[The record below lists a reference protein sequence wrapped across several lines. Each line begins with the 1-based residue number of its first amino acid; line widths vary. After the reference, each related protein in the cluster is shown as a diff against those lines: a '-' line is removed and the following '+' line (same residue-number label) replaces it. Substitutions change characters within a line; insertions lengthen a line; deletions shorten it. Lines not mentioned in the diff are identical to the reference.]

1 MLKKELRKILLSL
14 SFVFVAAV
22 SCAQYVVTGGSGSPM
37 KATQSSGDSAERLEV
52 YLVYGMDNVTISYTS
67 SSSSSHQWYRYK
79 TKRLEAEKV
88 ASTQNGTTSTI
99 RNVEEG
105 YGYFVEEGA
114 VSRYVWIV
122 DYSKYTLNI
131 SNLHVSDNSDPC
143 SGLVLAGTGTIQPI
157 YYYWPNTG
165 TRRELSRQFDV
176 IYNTLEYNSDK
187 KEYTSK
193 QETAVIEG
201 NLFGKSIPA
210 PWCDTEIC
218 VKGDYFARHF
228 GKEVTLCIDEYQA
241 AAVDD

>member
-157 YYYWPNTG
+157 YYY
-165 TRRELSRQFDV
+165 LSL
-176 IYNTLEYNSDK
+176 IH
-187 KEYTSK
+187 
-193 QETAVIEG
+193 I
-201 NLFGKSIPA
+201 
-210 PWCDTEIC
+210 
-218 VKGDYFARHF
+218 
-228 GKEVTLCIDEYQA
+228 
-241 AAVDD
+241 

>member
-1 MLKKELRKILLSL
+1 MPS
-14 SFVFVAAV
+14 S
-22 SCAQYVVTGGSGSPM
+22 SC
-37 KATQSSGDSAERLEV
+37 
-52 YLVYGMDNVTISYTS
+52 YT

-176 IYNTLEYNSDK
+176 IYNTLEY
-187 KEYTSK
+187 
-193 QETAVIEG
+193 IES
-201 NLFGKSIPA
+201 LLRYIPFHPSHYLHNGHA
-210 PWCDTEIC
+210 
-218 VKGDYFARHF
+218 KGQSCLHF
-228 GKEVTLCIDEYQA
+228 QL
-241 AAVDD
+241 

>member
-143 SGLVLAGTGTIQPI
+143 SGLVLAGT
-157 YYYWPNTG
+157 
-165 TRRELSRQFDV
+165 R
-176 IYNTLEYNSDK
+176 
-187 KEYTSK
+187 
-193 QETAVIEG
+193 
-201 NLFGKSIPA
+201 
-210 PWCDTEIC
+210 
-218 VKGDYFARHF
+218 
-228 GKEVTLCIDEYQA
+228 
-241 AAVDD
+241 

>member
-1 MLKKELRKILLSL
+1 MLRMSFYFPNFGTVIFRLYMLKKELRKILLSL

-37 KATQSSGDSAERLEV
+37 KASQSSGDSAERLEV

-143 SGLVLAGTGTIQPI
+143 RLGQVRS
-157 YYYWPNTG
+157 
-165 TRRELSRQFDV
+165 
-176 IYNTLEYNSDK
+176 
-187 KEYTSK
+187 
-193 QETAVIEG
+193 
-201 NLFGKSIPA
+201 NLFIIIGRIREQDVNCLANLMLFIIHWNIIRIKKNIPLNKRRRSSRV
-210 PWCDTEIC
+210 IC
-218 VKGDYFARHF
+218 SVNPFPLLGVIRRS
-228 GKEVTLCIDEYQA
+228 V
-241 AAVDD
+241 

>member
-114 VSRYVWIV
+114 ISRYVWIV
-122 DYSKYTLNI
+122 DYRKYTCMSPIIAIHVADWSWLGQVR
-131 SNLHVSDNSDPC
+131 SNLFIIIGRIREQDVNCLANLMLFIIHWNIIRIKKNIPLNKRRRSSRAIC
-143 SGLVLAGTGTIQPI
+143 SVNPFPLLGVI
-157 YYYWPNTG
+157 
-165 TRRELSRQFDV
+165 RRSV
-176 IYNTLEYNSDK
+176 
-187 KEYTSK
+187 
-193 QETAVIEG
+193 
-201 NLFGKSIPA
+201 
-210 PWCDTEIC
+210 
-218 VKGDYFARHF
+218 
-228 GKEVTLCIDEYQA
+228 
-241 AAVDD
+241 

>member
-14 SFVFVAAV
+14 SFVFVVAV
-22 SCAQYVVTGGSGSPM
+22 SYAQYVVTGGSGSPM
-37 KATQSSGDSAERLEV
+37 KASQSSGDSAERLEV

-122 DYSKYTLNI
+122 DYSKYTYPTCMSPIIAIHVADWSWLGQVR
-131 SNLHVSDNSDPC
+131 SNLFIIIGRIREQDVNCLANLMLFIIHWNTIRIKKNIPLNKRRRSSRVIC
-143 SGLVLAGTGTIQPI
+143 SVNPFPLLGVI
-157 YYYWPNTG
+157 
-165 TRRELSRQFDV
+165 RRSV
-176 IYNTLEYNSDK
+176 
-187 KEYTSK
+187 
-193 QETAVIEG
+193 
-201 NLFGKSIPA
+201 
-210 PWCDTEIC
+210 
-218 VKGDYFARHF
+218 
-228 GKEVTLCIDEYQA
+228 
-241 AAVDD
+241 

>member
-1 MLKKELRKILLSL
+1 M
-14 SFVFVAAV
+14 
-22 SCAQYVVTGGSGSPM
+22 
-37 KATQSSGDSAERLEV
+37 
-52 YLVYGMDNVTISYTS
+52 
-67 SSSSSHQWYRYK
+67 
-79 TKRLEAEKV
+79 

-176 IYNTLEYNSDK
+176 IYNTLEYNS
-187 KEYTSK
+187 
-193 QETAVIEG
+193 G
-201 NLFGKSIPA
+201 
-210 PWCDTEIC
+210 
-218 VKGDYFARHF
+218 
-228 GKEVTLCIDEYQA
+228 
-241 AAVDD
+241 